1 MEHLDPRTP
10 VRAVTI
16 RPVVADQA
24 DKGFHGF
31 EKGTL
36 LSYTTPGRIMGRGI
50 W

>member
-1 MEHLDPRTP
+1 MENLDPLAP

-24 DKGFHGF
+24 DKGFHGC

-36 LSYTTPGRIMGRGI
+36 LQERP
-50 W
+50 